1 MDSKLLLDFFS
12 KRVATLTLCG
22 TSTEFFSSREDAS
35 QSTLGSGRLSSVRLV
50 MASKRDYV
58 ARQRDRIEKVEQLAR
73 RDKQNLYRIASFE
86 RLKDKGK

>member
-1 MDSKLLLDFFS
+1 MSIS
-12 KRVATLTLCG
+12 PEVAQGSSTACG
-22 TSTEFFSSREDAS
+22 SVQLSM
-35 QSTLGSGRLSSVRLV
+35 GRLSSVRLV